1 VFEMSYSRWSYSVW
15 YSFWNGNDA
24 ETKEEQI
31 MSLWFSLDKTIDWT
45 YSDLL
50 NVTAE
55 DIQRRYNCE
64 IEDAQEAMDYVNR
77 FIKDVDMEFKE
88 VVK

>member
-1 VFEMSYSRWSYSVW
+1 
-15 YSFWNGNDA
+15 
-24 ETKEEQI
+24 
-31 MSLWFSLDKTIDWT
+31 LWFSLDKTIDWT

-50 NVTAE
+50 NITAE

-64 IEDAQEAMDYVNR
+64 IEDAQEAMDYVNM

>member
-1 VFEMSYSRWSYSVW
+1 VW
-15 YSFWNGNDA
+15 YSFWSANGA

-50 NVTAE
+50 NITAE
-55 DIQRRYNCE
+55 DIQRRYKCE

>member
-1 VFEMSYSRWSYSVW
+1 MSYSRWSFSVW
-15 YSFWNGNDA
+15 YSFWNGANSGKS
-24 ETKEEQI
+24 KEEQVL
-31 MSLWFSLDKTIDWT
+31 SLWYSMDKTIDWV

-50 NVTAE
+50 NVTAG
-55 DIQRRYNCE
+55 DIQKRYRCE

>member
-1 VFEMSYSRWSYSVW
+1 MSYSRWSYSVW
-15 YSFWNGNDA
+15 YSFWSANGA

-64 IEDAQEAMDYVNR
+64 IEDAQEAIDYVNM

>member
-1 VFEMSYSRWSYSVW
+1 
-15 YSFWNGNDA
+15 
-24 ETKEEQI
+24 
-31 MSLWFSLDKTIDWT
+31 MSLWYSLDKTIDWT
-45 YSDLL
+45 YSELL

-55 DIQRRYNCE
+55 DIQRRYRCE
-64 IEDAQEAMDYVNR
+64 IEDAQEAMDYINR